1 MLYCEG
7 GMQGAME
14 GERDPALTPPEEMPS
29 ASPKAKRIASP
40 RWSKHET
47 LVMIEAK
54 RKHEL
59 ELQKA
64 NGLKGGVRGAATQL
78 TDFNKWDLVS
88 ASCRAVGIDRDGKMC
103 RKRWFNLLTEFKKI
117 RDWCKTNRVEE
128 FWTMSGDERR
138 EKKLPTGFDQEVFQ
152 AMEAFDNNPNEPS
165 LLLEAGSRGAATTD
179 DGLFSEIDQDVVQPV
194 EDFSQHLENNG
205 VVAPPPP
212 PQQTPRPAA
221 DQNGIRLPPVAPKTL
236 HLPGMIPARP
246 KNLKKRKHP
255 SSTPVH
261 DEGTEPKDPYMAM
274 LESTSRTLQA
284 AFTESMQA
292 QIKMYSRTV
301 HAQIEAQ
308 KQENELERA
317 LRKEQGDKLIGVL
330 TTLVDTLS
338 KIAEKL

>member
-1 MLYCEG
+1 
-7 GMQGAME
+7 ME
-14 GERDPALTPPEEMPS
+14 EERDATLTPEEMDDS
-29 ASPKAKRIASP
+29 VREKLSVSPKAKRIASP

-59 ELQKA
+59 ELQKT
-64 NGLKGGVRGAATQL
+64 NGLKGRPQQL

-88 ASCRAVGIDRDGKMC
+88 SSCRAVGIDRDGKMC

-138 EKKLPTGFDQEVFQ
+138 EKKLPTGFDQEVYQ
-152 AMEAFDNNPNEPS
+152 AMEFFDNPGG
-165 LLLEAGSRGAATTD
+165 LLLEGGTRGTTATD
-179 DGLFSEIDQDVVQPV
+179 DGLFSEIDQDVQPV
-194 EDFSQHLENNG
+194 EDFQQLENG
-205 VVAPPPP
+205 GMSL
-212 PQQTPRPAA
+212 QSRPA
-221 DQNGIRLPPVAPKTL
+221 DHGTTGNGIRLPPVAPKPLLLT
-236 HLPGMIPARP
+236 GVAPARP

-255 SSTPVH
+255 IAPIH
-261 DEGTEPKDPYMAM
+261 EETEPKDPYISM
-274 LESTSRTLQA
+274 LETTSRTLQA

>member
-1 MLYCEG
+1 
-7 GMQGAME
+7 ME
-14 GERDPALTPPEEMPS
+14 GERDATMSINTPEELDEGVREKLS
-29 ASPKAKRIASP
+29 ASPKVKRIASP

-47 LVMIEAK
+47 LVMIDAK

-64 NGLKGGVRGAATQL
+64 NGLKGRPQL

-117 RDWCKTNRVEE
+117 RDWCKTNRVED

-138 EKKLPTGFDQEVFQ
+138 EKKLPTGFDQEVYQ
-152 AMEAFDNNPNEPS
+152 AMETFDNP
-165 LLLEAGSRGAATTD
+165 AGLPDAFESGTPRGAAD
-179 DGLFSEIDQDVVQPV
+179 DGLFSEIDQDVQPV
-194 EDFSQHLENNG
+194 EEVQHLDNG
-205 VVAPPPP
+205 AI
-212 PQQTPRPAA
+212 PQQARPVEHGTG
-221 DQNGIRLPPVAPKTL
+221 NGLRLPPVAPKPLLLTGIA
-236 HLPGMIPARP
+236 PERP
-246 KNLKKRKHP
+246 RNLQKRKLP
-255 SSTPVH
+255 SSPSISEEA
-261 DEGTEPKDPYMAM
+261 EGKDPYIAM
-274 LESTSRTLQA
+274 LETTSRTLQA

-317 LRKEQGDKLIGVL
+317 LRKEQGEKLIGAL